1 MLSKKSGVKGDG
13 GLAERRVMP
22 RVRRDA
28 SPPVRGNSRGGM
40 IGWCRE
46 QAQRHGLQ
54 VLDDGREVE
63 LVACAG
69 HPDHQL
75 RVDGGTTYLAVEGLE
90 RLVQIGKRN
99 RDEAVHAPQQVT
111 LRDAIFQPEL
121 IEQLAL
127 IALPPASTVDAHC
140 SDGISV
146 RRHSQDFFDSIGQKL
161 T

>member
-69 HPDHQL
+69 QPTQPKPL
-75 RVDGGTTYLAVEGLE
+75 EGVMGLE
-90 RLVQIGKRN
+90 VSKAHLDPLSLV
-99 RDEAVHAPQQVT
+99 A
-111 LRDAIFQPEL
+111 
-121 IEQLAL
+121 
-127 IALPPASTVDAHC
+127 
-140 SDGISV
+140 
-146 RRHSQDFFDSIGQKL
+146 
-161 T
+161 